1 MTLCQHVNNGFCTLC
16 NIFWFCHLWLIF
28 MTLLFRKLVN
38 KTDIFLVVFL
48 FLEPSTPCKKQ
59 KKMHILQ
66 LGSELYTSSLWVL
79 WLSPMNVNC
88 VVISHLSLWCKA
100 EDRWNFHAEVLVLY
114 SDWRKWGILSIF
126 CVAVKL
132 GGCQIPLQPTPLLPS
147 RLGNTKVIRAELG
160 ALFSP
165 DSVVGYLFFNR
176 KAGVVLSVVVRE
188 PGTCKLQNCGVSA
201 QKTKTKQCTMQVN
214 CLRSKGKTRVVYSAT
229 WIYCILRYTWMM
241 CSTGSTEV
249 FWTDPKY
256 MSNSTYSEVWKH
268 FCHGS
273 TLDPCI
279 TKHAVRVYW

>member
-48 FLEPSTPCKKQ
+48 FLEPSTPCEKQ
-59 KKMHILQ
+59 KEMHILQ

-114 SDWRKWGILSIF
+114 SDWRKWGILNIF
-126 CVAVKL
+126 CVAAKL

-160 ALFSP
+160 ALSSP
-165 DSVVGYLFFNR
+165 DSVVGYLFFLTEKLVLFLVWSWGSQELASYKIVVFLHR
-176 KAGVVLSVVVRE
+176 KPKQNSAPCRWIAFAPKVKLVL
-188 PGTCKLQNCGVSA
+188 
-201 QKTKTKQCTMQVN
+201 CTV
-214 CLRSKGKTRVVYSAT
+214 L
-229 WIYCILRYTWMM
+229 
-241 CSTGSTEV
+241 
-249 FWTDPKY
+249 
-256 MSNSTYSEVWKH
+256 
-268 FCHGS
+268 HGFTAS
-273 TLDPCI
+273 
-279 TKHAVRVYW
+279 